1 MPVVTPATPPES
13 VIRTYYAA
21 LDGRRFHD
29 AWDMLSPA
37 VRTALGDFAAWR
49 AGYATTI
56 SSHPERI
63 AVELDGQ
70 VAAVSHD
77 LAATDRSDCA
87 VVHRRFRVSWRLVV
101 GRRAVAPRRAHRH
114 DPTVREARGQVPR
127 SRAAGNE
134 RPGPM
139 TTCVVTTRRAS
150 RSCRSYARSRRGTR
164 RRRHS
169 LGSRSSRGRT
179 APDAAPAK
187 SAHLVH

>member
-1 MPVVTPATPPES
+1 MTPPES

-21 LDGRRFHD
+21 LDGLRFHD

-87 VVHRRFRVSWRLVV
+87 VVHRRFRVIWRLVV
-101 GRRAVAPRRAHRH
+101 EGGKWRPVALTA
-114 DPTVREARGQVPR
+114 
-127 SRAAGNE
+127 
-134 RPGPM
+134 
-139 TTCVVTTRRAS
+139 TTRPSAKPAAK
-150 RSCRSYARSRRGTR
+150 C
-164 RRRHS
+164 
-169 LGSRSSRGRT
+169 
-179 APDAAPAK
+179 PDPEPPATN
-187 SAHLVH
+187 ALDR